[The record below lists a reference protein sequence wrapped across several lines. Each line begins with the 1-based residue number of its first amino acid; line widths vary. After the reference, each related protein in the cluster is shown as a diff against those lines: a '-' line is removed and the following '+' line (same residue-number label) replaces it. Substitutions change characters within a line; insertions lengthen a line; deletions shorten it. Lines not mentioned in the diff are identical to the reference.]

1 MTISYSGNFFRLL
14 LRWKGSLWR
23 SVWREL
29 LVYLALFYAVKLF
42 YLVGIDYL
50 TDDSSD
56 RKMYRRKFEALC
68 RMFNEYTRLIPLTFL
83 LGFYVSN
90 VVSRWW
96 RQFESLAWPEDLLT
110 MVSMIIRENDEKSQK
125 RRFAIAR
132 YINLSSALVWRD
144 ISKKIRLRFPTVLS
158 LVEAGLLT
166 EKEYEVLQG
175 IEEDCETVRWMAPL
189 HWIQH
194 LIVKEEKENNPPAA
208 FINNFMTELRT
219 YRQSLRK
226 LFCYDWVCVPL
237 VYTQVTALAT
247 YSFFFFT
254 LFGRQVLHSEVEA
267 GRQIDSIIPLFAV
280 IQFMF
285 LVGWFKVG
293 QDLMRPF
300 GLDDDD
306 IELNYILDRNFKTSF
321 AVVNRLHTSDFEPED
336 DRMWKNRDGKLEP
349 LPHSPYSRRLVE
361 HRPKLHSYVRV
372 GDTDEK
378 TPIGCTDT
386 RVKKHI
392 SW

>member
-29 LVYLALFYAVKLF
+29 LVYIALFYAVKLF

-50 TDDSSD
+50 SDDSSD
-56 RKMYRRKFEALC
+56 REMYRRKFEALC

-90 VVSRWW
+90 
-96 RQFESLAWPEDLLT
+96 
-110 MVSMIIRENDEKSQK
+110 
-125 RRFAIAR
+125 
-132 YINLSSALVWRD
+132 
-144 ISKKIRLRFPTVLS
+144 
-158 LVEAGLLT
+158 
-166 EKEYEVLQG
+166 
-175 IEEDCETVRWMAPL
+175 EDCETVRWMAPL

-321 AVVNRLHTSDFEPED
+321 AVVNRLHTSD
-336 DRMWKNRDGKLEP
+336 
-349 LPHSPYSRRLVE
+349 
-361 HRPKLHSYVRV
+361 
-372 GDTDEK
+372 
-378 TPIGCTDT
+378 
-386 RVKKHI
+386 
-392 SW
+392 

>member
-29 LVYLALFYAVKLF
+29 LVYLALFYVVKFF
-42 YLVGIDYL
+42 YLFGIDYL
-50 TDDSSD
+50 SEDSTD
-56 RKMYRRKFEALC
+56 REMYSYEEEIGPILEAKRPKESQLQRRKFEALC
-68 RMFNEYTRLIPLTFL
+68 RMFNDFTKLIPLTFL
-83 LGFYVSN
+83 LGFYVSS

-96 RQFESLAWPEDLLT
+96 RQFESLSWPEDLLS
-110 MVSMIIRENDEKSQK
+110 MVCLIVRENDEKSQ
-125 RRFAIAR
+125 RRRHAIAR

-144 ISKKIRLRFPTVLS
+144 ISKKIRLRFPTVRS

-166 EKEYEVLQG
+166 EKEFDVL
-175 IEEDCETVRWMAPL
+175 ESLE
-189 HWIQH
+189 
-194 LIVKEEKENNPPAA
+194 ENNPPTA
-208 FINNFMTELRT
+208 FINNFMTELKIF
-219 YRQSLRK
+219 RQSLRK

-254 LFGRQVLHSEVEA
+254 LFGRQVLHSEVNA
-267 GRQIDSIIPLFAV
+267 GRQIDSIVPLFAV
-280 IQFMF
+280 FQFMF

-321 AVVNRLHTSDFEPED
+321 AVVNRLHTTDFELEED
-336 DRMWKNRDGKLEP
+336 RIWKNREGKLEP
-349 LPHSPYSRRLVE
+349 LPHSPYSRRLAE
-361 HRPKLHSYVRV
+361 HRPKLHSFVRV

-378 TPIGCTDT
+378 TSLNCTGGT
-386 RVKKHI
+386 RAKK
-392 SW
+392 